1 VGAAVL
7 VGLGARVERRKVSET
22 VVLRVGVLG
31 PVTVW
36 NGSEEL
42 RVGQPRQQAVLGI
55 LAMRANRV
63 ISRGELVDAV
73 WGQDPPA
80 SAEGGIYTYVAG
92 LRRIIEPTRSAR
104 GPGRVLVSSGAGYVL
119 HLVPGQPDAVAFE
132 QHLARARQLRK
143 SGDPVGAVDALESA
157 LGLWRGVAFAG
168 VPGPFAETERVRLAE
183 LRSGAAEERADVLL
197 ALGRHEEVI
206 PDLTAL
212 VADHPLRERMRGLLM
227 IALYRSGRH
236 AEALRVFQDGR
247 RVLAEELG
255 IDPGADL
262 SRIRQ
267 QVLTCDPALD
277 VIAEAAPASPGAD
290 RRPAS
295 PGETG
300 GSARPPRTAAGT
312 GPRGSD
318 GSVLPSG
325 TAGPVGPALL
335 SGVAPGAGRAPS
347 WAAGPPGVPVPA
359 QLPLDGQ
366 GFSGRHEELRALHA
380 MLPSARAAGTGESV
394 PVVVITGT
402 AGVGKTALAIRFGR
416 QVAKRF
422 PDGQLYVNL
431 RGLDPGAPPMD
442 PSGAL
447 RFFLDA
453 FGVPPYRIVAPL
465 EERAALF
472 RSLVAGKR
480 VLVVLD
486 NASNAAQVRPL
497 LPGSPDCLVVVTS
510 RNQMAGLVAAEG
522 ATLITLDVL
531 GDGEAHEMLSRRLGQ
546 ERVAAEPQAA
556 DEIVA
561 ACARLP
567 LALSIAVGRAASR
580 PKRPLAELAA
590 ELRDARVRLD
600 ALEAGDAAT
609 DVRAVLS
616 WSYNQ
621 LSPAAA
627 RMFRLLGL
635 HPGPDISLPAAAS
648 LAGISR
654 AEAGTVLRELTR
666 THMAAEHLPGRFAFH
681 DLLRA
686 YASDQCERT
695 DSPAERGLATQRM
708 LDHYLHTAMAA
719 SQRFSPFRSPLRLA
733 APQPGVLPAE
743 MADKD
748 QAMAWFDAEVPVLLM
763 LIGYAEAKQFDT
775 YAWQL
780 PWALGPFFH
789 RRGRLRAY
797 ANIQQTAL
805 AAARRLD
812 DTLALAHAHHLLGH
826 AQLQMNEYET
836 AEPNFRRALDLF
848 RELGDRANEAVV
860 LNGLA
865 GMLEKQ
871 ERYPEALAVAL
882 DALRMLKAA
891 GHWWTQATLEN
902 GVGWLYA
909 HLGQY
914 EDALTHCQRAL
925 SLHRESGHRGGAA
938 DTLDSLGFVYLHLGD
953 FEQAKAH
960 YELAIDAY
968 REIGAPFGEGNSLAG
983 LGDVLLRSGD
993 LDAARARYLQAAAI
1007 LDALPHPLADVV
1019 RGKLQDLDEDPD
1031 ADRLAAA
1038 GHPDR
1043 DPSSAAGHP
1052 DRDPSPGAA
1061 TTARSV

>member
-1 VGAAVL
+1 
-7 VGLGARVERRKVSET
+7 

-92 LRRIIEPTRSAR
+92 LRRIIEPARSAR

-143 SGDPVGAVDALESA
+143 SGDPVGAADALESA

-183 LRSGAAEERADVLL
+183 LRSSAAEERADVLL

-206 PDLTAL
+206 ADLTAL
-212 VADHPLRERMRGLLM
+212 VTNHPLRERTRGLLM
-227 IALYRSGRH
+227 IALYRSGRN
-236 AEALRVFQDGR
+236 AEALRVFADGR
-247 RVLAEELG
+247 RVLTEELG

-262 SRIRQ
+262 SRIHQ
-267 QVLTCDPALD
+267 QVLTSDPALN
-277 VIAEAAPASPGAD
+277 VMAEGAAD
-290 RRPAS
+290 RPPAR

-300 GSARPPRTAAGT
+300 GSTRPPRPEMSRAAGT

-325 TAGPVGPALL
+325 TTGPSGPALL
-335 SGVAPGAGRAPS
+335 PGVGPGAGPGIGRGPS

-359 QLPLDGQ
+359 QLPLDAQ
-366 GFSGRHEELRALHA
+366 GFSGRHDELHALHA
-380 MLPSARAAGTGESV
+380 LLPSARAAGTGESV
-394 PVVVITGT
+394 PVVVIAGT

-431 RGLDPGAPPMD
+431 RGLDPGAPPME
-442 PSGAL
+442 PGGAL

-453 FGVPPYRIVAPL
+453 FGVPPHRIVAPL

-472 RSLVAGKR
+472 RSLVSGKR
-480 VLVVLD
+480 VLIVLD

-531 GDGEAHEMLSRRLGQ
+531 GDGEAHEMLARRLGQ

-556 DEIVA
+556 DEIVT

-567 LALSIAVGRAASR
+567 LALSIAVGRAAGR
-580 PKRPLAELAA
+580 PKRSLAELAA

-616 WSYNQ
+616 WSYDQ

-654 AEAGTVLRELTR
+654 AEAGTALRELTR
-666 THMAAEHLPGRFAFH
+666 THMAAEHMPGRFAFH

-686 YASDQCERT
+686 YAADQGERN
-695 DSPAERGLATQRM
+695 DSPAERSLATQRM

-719 SQRFSPFRSPLRLA
+719 SQRFSPFRSPLRVA
-733 APQPGVLPAE
+733 APQPGVLPGE

-748 QAMAWFDAEVPVLLM
+748 QAMAWFDAEVAVLIT
-763 LIGYAEAKQFDT
+763 LIGYAGAREFDT

-797 ANIQQTAL
+797 ANIQQIAL
-805 AAARRLD
+805 VAARRLD

-826 AQLQMNEYET
+826 AQLQMSDYDA
-836 AEPNFRRALDLF
+836 AEPNLRRALDLF
-848 RELGDRANEAVV
+848 RELGDRGNEAVV

-925 SLHRESGHRGGAA
+925 NLHRESGHRGGAA

-953 FEQAKAH
+953 LEQAKTH

-968 REIGAPFGEGNSLAG
+968 RELGAPFGEGNSLAG

-993 LDAARARYLQAAAI
+993 LDAARARYLQSAAT

-1019 RGKLQDLDEDPD
+1019 RGKLHDLDEDPD
-1031 ADRLAAA
+1031 AE
-1038 GHPDR
+1038 
-1043 DPSSAAGHP
+1043 
-1052 DRDPSPGAA
+1052 RDPSPGAA
-1061 TTARSV
+1061 TTTRSV

>member
-1 VGAAVL
+1 
-7 VGLGARVERRKVSET
+7 

-73 WGQDPPA
+73 WGLDPPA

-92 LRRIIEPTRSAR
+92 LRRIIEPARSAR

-132 QHLARARQLRK
+132 QHLARARQLRR

-197 ALGRHEEVI
+197 ALGRHEEVV

-236 AEALRVFQDGR
+236 AEALRVFADGR

-255 IDPGADL
+255 IDPGTEL

-267 QVLTCDPALD
+267 QVLTSDPALD
-277 VIAEAAPASPGAD
+277 LTPRP
-290 RRPAS
+290 RRPENS
-295 PGETG
+295 
-300 GSARPPRTAAGT
+300 RAGM

-325 TAGPVGPALL
+325 TAGPALL
-335 SGVAPGAGRAPS
+335 PGAAAPGAGRALS
-347 WAAGPPGVPVPA
+347 WAVGSLGVPVPA
-359 QLPLDGQ
+359 QLPLDAP
-366 GFSGRHEELRALHA
+366 GFSGRHDELRALQA
-380 MLPSARAAGTGESV
+380 LLPSARAAGTGEPV
-394 PVVVITGT
+394 PVVVISGT
-402 AGVGKTALAIRFGR
+402 AGVGKTALAIRFGHH
-416 QVAKRF
+416 VAKRF
-422 PDGQLYVNL
+422 PDGQLYVNM
-431 RGLDPGAPPMD
+431 RGLDPAAPMEPG
-442 PSGAL
+442 GAL

-453 FGVPPYRIVAPL
+453 FGIPPHRIAAPL

-472 RSLVAGKR
+472 RSLVDGKR
-480 VLVVLD
+480 VLIVLD

-531 GDGEAHEMLSRRLGQ
+531 SDAEAHQMLARRLGQ
-546 ERVAAEPQAA
+546 ARVAAEPQAA

-567 LALSIAVGRAASR
+567 LALSIAVGRAAGR
-580 PKRPLAELAA
+580 AKRPLADVAA
-590 ELRDARVRLD
+590 ELRDARGRLD
-600 ALEAGDAAT
+600 ALEADDAAT

-616 WSYNQ
+616 WSYDQ

-654 AEAGTVLRELTR
+654 AEAGTALRELTR
-666 THMAAEHLPGRFAFH
+666 THMAAEHLPGRFTFH

-686 YASDQCERT
+686 YAVDQ
-695 DSPAERGLATQRM
+695 AERHDSAEDRGAAVQRM

-733 APQPGVLPAE
+733 SAAPGVLPGE
-743 MADKD
+743 MADKG
-748 QAMAWFDAEVPVLLM
+748 QAMAWFDAEVLVLLTM
-763 LIGYAEAKQFDT
+763 IGYAEAQEFDL

-789 RRGRLRAY
+789 RRGRLQSY
-797 ANIQQTAL
+797 AAIQRTAL
-805 AAARRLD
+805 AAATRLD
-812 DTLALAHAHHLLGH
+812 DHLALAHAHHLLGH
-826 AQLQMNEYET
+826 AQLQMSDYEA

-938 DTLDSLGFVYLHLGD
+938 DTLDSLGFVYLHLGGLP
-953 FEQAKAH
+953 QAQAH
-960 YELAIDAY
+960 YEQAIDAY
-968 REIGAPFGEGNSLAG
+968 RELGAPFGEGNSLAG
-983 LGDVLLRSGD
+983 LGDVLLRGGD
-993 LDAARARYLQAAAI
+993 LEAARSRYEQAAAI

-1019 RGKLQDLDEDPD
+1019 RGKLRDLDEDPD
-1031 ADRLAAA
+1031 ADPVASVDQP
-1038 GHPDR
+1038 GP
-1043 DPSSAAGHP
+1043 
-1052 DRDPSPGAA
+1052 DPSPGAA
-1061 TTARSV
+1061 TTDRSV

>member
-1 VGAAVL
+1 
-7 VGLGARVERRKVSET
+7 

-31 PVTVW
+31 PVAVW
-36 NGSEEL
+36 NGHDEL

-132 QHLARARQLRK
+132 QQVARARQLRK
-143 SGDPVGAVDALESA
+143 NGDPVGAVDALENA

-168 VPGPFAETERVRLAE
+168 VPGPFAETERVRLGE

-197 ALGRHEEVI
+197 ALGRHEEVV

-227 IALYRSGRH
+227 IALYRSGRP
-236 AEALRVFQDGR
+236 AEALRVFEDGR

-255 IDPGADL
+255 IDPGTDL
-262 SRIRQ
+262 SRIHR
-267 QVLTCDPALD
+267 QVLTSDSGLD
-277 VIAEAAPASPGAD
+277 LAADAPAGDVPADPDGTRGSTPTQRPELSTGA
-290 RRPAS
+290 
-295 PGETG
+295 G
-300 GSARPPRTAAGT
+300 AR
-312 GPRGSD
+312 PRGSD
-318 GSVLPSG
+318 GSVLPS
-325 TAGPVGPALL
+325 ANA
-335 SGVAPGAGRAPS
+335 
-347 WAAGPPGVPVPA
+347 WATGSPGVPVPA
-359 QLPLDGQ
+359 QLPLDAP
-366 GFSGRHEELRALHA
+366 GFSGRHEELRALQA
-380 MLPSARAAGTGESV
+380 MLPTRTATPEESI
-394 PVVVITGT
+394 PIVVISGT

-416 QVAKRF
+416 QAAKRF

-431 RGLDPGAPPMD
+431 RGPEPQTPMD
-442 PSGAL
+442 PGTAL
-447 RFFLDA
+447 RYFLDA
-453 FGVPPYRIVAPL
+453 FGVPPHRIAAPL

-472 RSLVAGKR
+472 RSLVDGKR

-486 NASNAAQVRPL
+486 NASSAAQVRPL

-531 GDGEAHEMLSRRLGQ
+531 GDDEAHEMLARRLGQ

-561 ACARLP
+561 SCARLP
-567 LALSIAVGRAASR
+567 LALSIAVGRAAGR

-590 ELRDARVRLD
+590 ELRNARGRLD

-616 WSYNQ
+616 WSYDQ

-635 HPGPDISLPAAAS
+635 HPGPDVSLPAAAS
-648 LAGISR
+648 LAGIPR
-654 AEAGTVLRELTR
+654 AEAGAALRELTR
-666 THMAAEHLPGRFAFH
+666 THMAVEHLPGRFTFH

-686 YASDQCERT
+686 YAADQ
-695 DSPAERGLATQRM
+695 AERHDPSEERDAAIRRM

-733 APQPGVLPAE
+733 PPQSGVLPGE

-748 QAMAWFDAEVPVLLM
+748 QAMAWFEAEVPVLLT
-763 LIGYAEAKQFDT
+763 LIAFAEAREFDAC
-775 YAWQL
+775 AWQL

-789 RRGRLRAY
+789 RRGWLQSYSA
-797 ANIQQTAL
+797 IQQTAL

-812 DTLALAHAHHLLGH
+812 DPLALAHAHHLLGH
-826 AQLQMNEYET
+826 AQLQMNDYEE

-871 ERYPEALAVAL
+871 ERYEEALAVAL

-914 EDALTHCQRAL
+914 SEALTHCQRAL
-925 SLHRESGHRGGAA
+925 NLHRESGHRGGAA
-938 DTLDSLGFVYLHLGD
+938 DTLDSLAFIYLHQGD
-953 FEQAKAH
+953 LTQAQAH
-960 YELAIDAY
+960 YEQAIEAY

-983 LGDVLLRSGD
+983 LGDVLLRRGD
-993 LDAARARYLQAAAI
+993 LDAARSRYLQAAAI

-1019 RGKLQDLDEDPD
+1019 RGKLSDLDDQPEDDSVTETP
-1031 ADRLAAA
+1031 
-1038 GHPDR
+1038 
-1043 DPSSAAGHP
+1043 
-1052 DRDPSPGAA
+1052 
-1061 TTARSV
+1061 TTAR

>member
-1 VGAAVL
+1 M
-7 VGLGARVERRKVSET
+7 
-22 VVLRVGVLG
+22 VLRVGVLG
-31 PVTVW
+31 PVTAW
-36 NGSEEL
+36 NGNEEL

-143 SGDPVGAVDALESA
+143 SGDLLGAVDGLESA
-157 LGLWRGVAFAG
+157 LGLWRGAAFAG

-197 ALGRHEEVI
+197 SLGRHEEVV

-212 VADHPLRERMRGLLM
+212 VTDHPLRERMRGLLM
-227 IALYRSGRH
+227 IALYRCGRPG
-236 AEALRVFQDGR
+236 ESLQVFQDGR

-255 IDPGADL
+255 IDPGTDL
-262 SRIRQ
+262 SRIHQ
-267 QVLTCDPALD
+267 QVLTSDPALNL
-277 VIAEAAPASPGAD
+277 PASPAAASG
-290 RRPAS
+290 PAS
-295 PGETG
+295 PAAASGPA
-300 GSARPPRTAAGT
+300 GSPRARRKDAAL

-325 TAGPVGPALL
+325 PTAPD
-335 SGVAPGAGRAPS
+335 RAVR
-347 WAAGPPGVPVPA
+347 WAAGSSGVPVPA
-359 QLPLDGQ
+359 QLPLDAP
-366 GFSGRHEELRALHA
+366 GFSGRHDELRTLHA
-380 MLPSARAAGTGESV
+380 MLPSARPAAGGQASPGAAGGQASPGAAGGQASIAGTDESV
-394 PVVVITGT
+394 PVAVISGT

-431 RGLDPGAPPMD
+431 CGPDPGTPMEPD
-442 PSGAL
+442 VAL

-453 FGVPPYRIVAPL
+453 FGVPPHWIAAPL

-472 RSLVAGKR
+472 RSLVDGKR
-480 VLVVLD
+480 VLILLD
-486 NASNAAQVRPL
+486 NASSAAQVRPL
-497 LPGSPDCLVVVTS
+497 LPGSPGCLVVVTS
-510 RNQMAGLVAAEG
+510 RNQMAGLVATEG
-522 ATLITLDVL
+522 AALITLDVL
-531 GDGEAHEMLSRRLGQ
+531 GDEEAHEMLARRLGQ
-546 ERVAAEPQAA
+546 ERVAAEPLAV

-567 LALSIAVGRAASR
+567 LALSVAAGRAVGR

-590 ELRDARVRLD
+590 ELRDARGRLD

-616 WSYNQ
+616 WSYDQ

-648 LAGISR
+648 LAGVSR
-654 AEAGTVLRELTR
+654 AEAAAALRELTR
-666 THMAAEHLPGRFAFH
+666 THMAAEYLPGRFTFH

-686 YASDQCERT
+686 YAAEA
-695 DSPAERGLATQRM
+695 AERRDAAEDRAEATRRT

-733 APQPGVLPAE
+733 APAPGVVPAE

-748 QAMAWFDAEVPVLLM
+748 QAMSWFEAEVPVLLA
-763 LIGYAEAKQFDT
+763 LIGFAEAQGFDT
-775 YAWQL
+775 YAWRL

-789 RRGRLRAY
+789 RRGWLQSY
-797 ANIQQTAL
+797 AAIQRTAL
-805 AAARRLD
+805 AAAQRLD
-812 DTLALAHAHHLLGH
+812 DPLALAHAHHLLGH
-826 AQLQMNEYET
+826 AQLQMNEYEA
-836 AEPNFRRALDLF
+836 AEPNFRWALDLF

-914 EDALTHCQRAL
+914 DDALTHCQRAL

-938 DTLDSLGFVYLHLGD
+938 DTLDSIGFIYLHMGD
-953 FEQAKAH
+953 LARAQAH
-960 YELAIDAY
+960 YERAIDAY

-983 LGDVLLRSGD
+983 LGDVLLRAGD
-993 LDAARARYLQAAAI
+993 LAAARSRYLQAAAI
-1007 LDALPHPLADVV
+1007 LDTLPHPLADVV
-1019 RGKLQDLDEDPD
+1019 RGKLRDLDED
-1031 ADRLAAA
+1031 A
-1038 GHPDR
+1038 DR
-1043 DPSSAAGHP
+1043 DPSPGDGHA